1 MLTPYQIAEQTD
13 HLDGAEN
20 IAAINKLFRS
30 QDDSHLWPI
39 NGAFNATERAIRRVR
54 RAMREGLDIA
64 GGLEYA
70 LAVESE
76 ISDIVNSQ

>member
-13 HLDGAEN
+13 HLDGTE
-20 IAAINKLFRS
+20 
-30 QDDSHLWPI
+30 I

-54 RAMREGLDIA
+54 RAMREGLDIP

-70 LAVESE
+70 LAVESQ

>member
-13 HLDGAEN
+13 HLDGTEN

-54 RAMREGLDIA
+54 RAMSEGLDIA